1 MRKGLCFI
9 FLVLLLLP
17 HSSAA
22 VYQDRADAALQSFL
36 LKFWNGSYLRNSFP
50 DDGSNTGY
58 WTYAHGWEAVMDGVE
73 RTSKKQYLG
82 LIESFYQGQNER
94 GWFPGFYDDECW
106 MAAALLRAYD
116 LTSEPKYLNQTK
128 ALFADI
134 RAGWDTTCC
143 GAVKGGVWWDKAHTQ
158 KATAANAG
166 AALVGARLYLRT
178 GDDSALA
185 FSRQVYSFW
194 LAQMFNSGTG
204 QVCDH
209 ILPTGEKVWWK
220 FSYNEGLMIGA
231 AVELYEATG
240 IPSYLAN
247 AHVFARF
254 MVANEIISTPLGNV
268 LYDGSNAGCNG
279 DCAEFKAPA
288 YRYLLRLFTK
298 DPSRSQYFNILKSS
312 ADAIWNLS
320 RDSANNTFAVNW
332 AGPTEPVVDQLQQ
345 NAAAIALNRFAQWIE
360 PFDSSSLPANRF
372 EAEDATVHH
381 LGFENIYG
389 SFTGWGYLAAW
400 NGDGQSVDFKVN
412 FPSSGRY
419 SLVFRYAAGAG
430 NATRLISIN
439 GANSFP
445 NQSFPNTSSWSS
457 YNTVTLNSNFP
468 AGLSTISVIFNSS
481 LGSKNW
487 LNLDNLIIPSYVPTA
502 PGPLHILEQTNAVKL
517 TWTSPGTLQSSTNL
531 LSPWDDMPSNP
542 QNPVILSLPQ
552 LKTNRFFRLRQ

>member
-50 DDGSNTGY
+50 DDGSTTGY

-116 LTSEPKYLNQTK
+116 LTSDPKYLNQAK

-134 RAGWDTTCC
+134 RAGWDTSCC
-143 GAVKGGVWWDKAHTQ
+143 GALKGGVWWDKAHTQ

-320 RDSANNTFAVNW
+320 RDSANTTFAVNW

-487 LNLDNLIIPSYVPTA
+487 LNLDNLIIPSYVPPA

-517 TWTSPGTLQSSTNL
+517 TWTSPGTLQTSTNL